1 MVGLQRIEIDPGKWA
16 TPAHA
21 ELVEEE
27 IFYVLGG
34 SGLAW
39 MDGQA
44 YEIAAGDCMVYNAA
58 EEAHTHQGGPE
69 GLDVL
74 AFGMRAYHAGTLLPR
89 AGMVRLDPAWVEASG
104 DTAPP
109 LGAGSRRR
117 RTRGRRGLAAPSEHR
132 PLFRS

>member
-1 MVGLQRIEIDPGKWA
+1 MKHLAHWDEVEAVRREEGHLAGTWRDLGDAAGTWMVGLQRIEIDPGKWA

-44 YEIAAGDCMVYNAA
+44 YEVAARSGSPWRSGFSSGCAR
-58 EEAHTHQGGPE
+58 TTSCCPCRSSSS
-69 GLDVL
+69 
-74 AFGMRAYHAGTLLPR
+74 GMRAT
-89 AGMVRLDPAWVEASG
+89 
-104 DTAPP
+104 
-109 LGAGSRRR
+109 
-117 RTRGRRGLAAPSEHR
+117 
-132 PLFRS
+132 